1 MPMLADLDDPP
12 RSRTRDLLLGALVG
26 LPLVGLIAW
35 FLLPGLAGMIQG
47 NASSYDQRLR
57 AEDTYMQALCTQA
70 MVLPRDEELCECVL
84 AIEVP
89 SLDCRDPFL
98 AWSLARHHEACAD
111 ADARRA
117 SLTFC
122 SCVDTVQERVGKA
135 ADPQAARL
143 ESQRVGKCLEL
154 PDAFPLPQ
162 IEALMPGA

>member
-1 MPMLADLDDPP
+1 MLADLDDPP
-12 RSRTRDLLLGALVG
+12 RSRTRDLLLGFLVG
-26 LPLVGLIAW
+26 LPVVGLVAW

-57 AEDTYMQALCTQA
+57 AEDAYMQALCTQA
-70 MVLPRDEELCECVL
+70 MELPRDEELCQCVL
-84 AIEVP
+84 AIEFP

-111 ADARRA
+111 VAARRA

-122 SCVDTVQERVGKA
+122 SCVDTVHQRA
-135 ADPQAARL
+135 AAAEGPDAARV
-143 ESQRVGKCLEL
+143 EAQRVGKCLEL

-162 IEALMPGA
+162 IEALLPDT

>member
-26 LPLVGLIAW
+26 LPVVGLVAW

-47 NASSYDQRLR
+47 NAASYDQRLR
-57 AEDTYMQALCTQA
+57 AEDAYMKTLCSEA

-89 SLDCRDPFL
+89 SLDCRAPFL
-98 AWSLARHHEACAD
+98 AWSLERHHTSCQDTAT
-111 ADARRA
+111 RRA

-122 SCVDTVQERVGKA
+122 SCVDTVHERVGKA
-135 ADPQAARL
+135 PDPEAARL
-143 ESQRVGKCLEL
+143 EAQRVGKCLEL
-154 PDAFPLPQ
+154 PDAFPLP
-162 IEALMPGA
+162 ELAALAAD

>member
-26 LPLVGLIAW
+26 LPIVGLIAW

-47 NASSYDQRLR
+47 NAVSYDQRLR
-57 AEDTYMQALCTQA
+57 AEDAYMQTLCAQA

-98 AWSLARHHEACAD
+98 AWSLARHHTSCAD
-111 ADARRA
+111 VATHRA

-122 SCVDTVQERVGKA
+122 SCVDAVQERVDKA
-135 ADPQAARL
+135 ADPQAARV
-143 ESQRVGKCLEL
+143 EAQRVGRCLEL
-154 PDAFPLPQ
+154 PDAFPLPE
-162 IEALMPGA
+162 IETLMPGA